1 MIPQKALKPIISKGG
16 RDYTKT
22 AVEIALAYKIFSF
35 DGKDYNQKYSEAEK
49 IVATRNQ
56 WVSPSN
62 LPEYYDGIDSH
73 LNMGKDTEGILAI
86 RRQLKEFYGLSSA
99 STETAEDTRTPTEPE
114 PVEEIKKSPQRNV
127 NHPKLYPELQKFIN
141 PRYMWGQRGLY
152 DLQFKSDIDKAIYY
166 AGGSSKDNEGY
177 RIPTNEKKLA
187 VREWI
192 FAVTGLS
199 YHDDYDELREYRKRI
214 LEYIITGLRTGTI
227 EDDGGELII
236 PPIYDGTFDEPDNEE
251 DYDDEEEDDIEPE
264 GLDDLLD
271 FVKVE
276 EELPE
281 EKEVAE
287 NIEEQI
293 VDAIE
298 ADDDEEGDI
307 GSEDDIPDELL
318 QDELDPEFVEQL
330 VVTVNKRKNK
340 PRKPRTGSYVTNTK
354 IFKFLTTN
362 LYKIQGQLDSIDKSL
377 QEQTQLVQANLQVTS
392 GIYENLDIQN
402 EIIGQKLDAI
412 LQVFNKQTE
421 ASKQLVEDE
430 ERRLAEQRLESQID
444 VAGTETP
451 ADLRG
456 KGTTGKKRQSRISQY
471 YRRKLLRQAY
481 RKLPK
486 KLRSLRTGTRRLQK
500 IPGKISTGIKSSAAN
515 RITRILPK
523 KATNFA
529 SNLKAS
535 RAAAQGMGGVSKLK
549 GVGRNIPG
557 VRQALSA
564 LEYSERKSAG
574 QSEVQAIAGV
584 GGSLAGAAAG
594 AALGTMLFPG
604 VGTVAGLL
612 IGAAFS
618 AAGSMAGSKIA
629 DISTGADKING
640 EHEVGGLTKPG
651 TAILHGTEAIVDQ
664 NIAGMQPVDPV
675 GGTILA
681 ATTQYINKLGPIGA
695 PIAPMFEQVAAPLA
709 KIYDV
714 PNTLVQANVGG
725 SLPSLQ
731 STIKKVRDKKKK
743 TPEEELGAMEKD
755 LLETKDPDSFADKL
769 LKMLDPEGK
778 FQELLKNINN
788 RSPVGETGEGMAIF
802 GESGIDKGTG
812 YNAEGW
818 VHGHFQNSSKQALI
832 NDTVDVVKQLVN
844 KDVQTV
850 ITSSNKDITKDMSDA
865 EIRKHVEAGIDG
877 HKKYGPGVY
886 AIDVSVPAG
895 TAVPFELENVYDS
908 NGPGGIVG
916 TMKGRTTQIMH
927 LAPGSKAGAA
937 PTSNQQLP
945 PGQAPVGVTKNEV
958 SKINDTRNPSKL
970 MIGAGHID
978 TPGRP
983 GSGQGTASGGVRE
996 AAATQHMLRALQSL
1010 IGADPALKDKV
1021 GFSSFNNDNFA
1032 RDNANKFTN
1041 KGMQFL
1047 ELHFDQRGGGGR
1059 SGLIPSRNA
1068 RAGVTGNAGT
1078 SGFDVALSKHFGN
1091 YGSDFKRGDLGI
1103 PDTGGSILELGAIDA
1118 NKALLKEVESG
1129 TMGPETMKLARYT
1142 YNAVRAGAAAEGWI
1156 SPANATPPTQRQPAQ
1171 SKYYL
1176 RQGADKK
1183 TDTQIIMIPASSN
1196 AGKTLE
1202 RNATTEGVRFSYNAN
1217 YNTFDTSEIPSST
1230 RALVLRRL
1238 GLN

>member
-1 MIPQKALKPIISKGG
+1 MIPEKAIKPIRKNGRDNTEIAVGTLIAYRVFPHTQEGIQKAK
-16 RDYTKT
+16 DT
-22 AVEIALAYKIFSF
+22 IAANDNWL
-35 DGKDYNQKYSEAEK
+35 
-49 IVATRNQ
+49 V
-56 WVSPSN
+56 PSL
-62 LPEYYDGIDSH
+62 LPEYYDGIDSD
-73 LNMGKDTEGILAI
+73 LMVGKENDAI
-86 RRQLKEFYGLSSA
+86 RAITRQLKEFYGISSA
-99 STETAEDTRTPTEPE
+99 GTETAEDTKTPIEPE
-114 PVEEIKKSPQRNV
+114 PVEEIKKPQQRNV
-127 NHPKLYPELQKFIN
+127 NHPKLYPELQKFIK

-152 DLQFKSDIDKAIYY
+152 DLNFKSDIDKAIYY
-166 AGGSSKDNEGY
+166 AGASSKNKQGDM
-177 RIPTNEKKLA
+177 ISPNEKKLA
-187 VREWI
+187 IREWI
-192 FAVTGLS
+192 FAVTGLN
-199 YHDDYDELREYRKRI
+199 YRDDYDELKEYRKRI
-214 LEYIITGLRTGTI
+214 LEYIVTGLRTDTI

-236 PPIYDGTFDEPDNEE
+236 PPIYDGPFDEPNQEE
-251 DYDDEEEDDIEPE
+251 DYDEEEEDEEEPE

-421 ASKQLVEDE
+421 ISKQFAEDE
-430 ERRLAEQRLESQID
+430 ERRLAEQRLENQVDI
-444 VAGTETP
+444 AGTETP

-456 KGTTGKKRQSRISQY
+456 KGATGKKRQSKISQY

-486 KLRSLRTGTRRLQK
+486 KLRSLRTETRRLQK
-500 IPGKISTGIKSSAAN
+500 IPGKISAGIKSSAAN

-523 KATNFA
+523 KVSNFTN
-529 SNLKAS
+529 NLRAS

-557 VRQALSA
+557 IRQALSA

-664 NIAGMQPVDPV
+664 NIANMQPVDPV

-709 KIYDV
+709 KVYDV
-714 PNTLVQANVGG
+714 PSTLVQANVGG

-743 TPEEELGAMEKD
+743 TPEEKLGAIEKD
-755 LLETKDPDSFADKL
+755 LLETKDPESFADKL

-778 FQELLKNINN
+778 FQQLLKNINATTTPTIDGD
-788 RSPVGETGEGMAIF
+788 SLMAEGGYAVEASDVGDKF
-802 GESGIDKGTG
+802 GDRGGKHRGIDIASSRFTMGTPISIIKPGTVVDVGRLSQGSGDPGGWGNFVVVKHDDGLYSLYGHLSEINAAKGQRLEPSSAGVFPVIGKIGSTGRSTGAHLHLEVGTG
-812 YNAEGW
+812 WSGGVLTGHMNPLPIVNQLLRGGGNVKKIDRPTGTPVKVEGLGQQGIMGNKNLGQVSGVGNKGYLIVPGHGAGGGAPEEKRLVQMLAQNAYTNLKAKHPNANIQYVNPDTMFGDDDAGWNKQKEWYKQKEKEGW
-818 VHGHFQNSSKQALI
+818 EILEVHMDASMESKQG
-832 NDTVDVVKQLVN
+832 KGRG
-844 KDVQTV
+844 V
-850 ITSSNKDITKDMSDA
+850 ITSKA
-865 EIRKHVEAGIDG
+865 ELNPVE
-877 HKKYGPGVY
+877 KY
-886 AIDVSVPAG
+886 
-895 TAVPFELENVYDS
+895 
-908 NGPGGIVG
+908 
-916 TMKGRTTQIMH
+916 
-927 LAPGSKAGAA
+927 
-937 PTSNQQLP
+937 
-945 PGQAPVGVTKNEV
+945 
-958 SKINDTRNPSKL
+958 
-970 MIGAGHID
+970 
-978 TPGRP
+978 
-983 GSGQGTASGGVRE
+983 
-996 AAATQHMLRALQSL
+996 
-1010 IGADPALKDKV
+1010 
-1021 GFSSFNNDNFA
+1021 
-1032 RDNANKFTN
+1032 
-1041 KGMQFL
+1041 
-1047 ELHFDQRGGGGR
+1047 
-1059 SGLIPSRNA
+1059 
-1068 RAGVTGNAGT
+1068 
-1078 SGFDVALSKHFGN
+1078 FGEN
-1091 YGSDFKRGDLGI
+1091 YGAFDRGFRDLAL
-1103 PDTGGSILELGAIDA
+1103 PNRGGSIFELG
-1118 NKALLKEVESG
+1118 NMSPELQQLVKSGKVSKEQLNALTAPFESSI
-1129 TMGPETMKLARYT
+1129 A
-1142 YNAVRAGAAAEGWI
+1142 AGLNLQQSIA
-1156 SPANATPPTQRQPAQ
+1156 PPTQRQPAQ

-1196 AGKTLE
+1196 AGKALE
-1202 RNATTEGVRFSYNAN
+1202 KNATTEGVRFSYNKN